1 MYTEGKTS
9 RLRKVHPR
17 ILRTHVDSACM
28 IADYST
34 APVWSV
40 IGSYGVVH
48 RGCDVMSGVGAH
60 QGACSAGWAHV
71 FWLCISSMDGS
82 TWHAARGFFLSGCCC
97 VCAAGCGAGLLYLLG
112 APGFVVRASALGM
125 GCAGV
130 CWCGFASC
138 RVLCVLLCYCVL
150 LLTCASVVPAPRCR
164 LSTATFVS

>member
-1 MYTEGKTS
+1 MFCRNRAVQGPGPCMLPESAPGS
-9 RLRKVHPR
+9 HIGRRLRVRH
-17 ILRTHVDSACM
+17 A
-28 IADYST
+28 
-34 APVWSV
+34 
-40 IGSYGVVH
+40 
-48 RGCDVMSGVGAH
+48 VGAVPRGLVNDH
-60 QGACSAGWAHV
+60 THAHTGRRWALRWVAQV
-71 FWLCISSMDGS
+71 FWFCVSSMGGS
-82 TWHAARGFFLSGCCC
+82 AWHAARGFFLSGCCC